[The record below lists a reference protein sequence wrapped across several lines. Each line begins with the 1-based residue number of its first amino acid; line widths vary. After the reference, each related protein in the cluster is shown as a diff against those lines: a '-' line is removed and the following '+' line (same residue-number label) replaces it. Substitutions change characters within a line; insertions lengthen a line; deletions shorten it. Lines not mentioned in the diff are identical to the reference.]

1 MVAAV
6 ILPVML
12 SVLPMT
18 MTDSPSLSSVLAVSD
33 VLLTLVESEIITILL
48 LPSAVWM
55 VMLPDSVLII
65 LPETGAPLRFPFL
78 IAVPV
83 RAPLTIPGWKL
94 PGLKACC
101 LLFC

>member
-1 MVAAV
+1 
-6 ILPVML
+6 
-12 SVLPMT
+12 
-18 MTDSPSLSSVLAVSD
+18 
-33 VLLTLVESEIITILL
+33 
-48 LPSAVWM
+48 M

-65 LPETGAPLRFPFL
+65 LPEIGAPLRLPFL

-83 RAPLTIPGWKL
+83 RATLTIPGWKL